1 MILDETELKAKF
13 KTKQRGKLIK
23 LLNNNRVPFMT
34 GAGGCILTTEEAITI
49 SMTKQKQTQGCVTHV

>member
-1 MILDETELKAKF
+1 MILDEAELKEKF

-49 SMTKQKQTQGCVTHV
+49 SMTKQKPTEGCVTHV